1 MFEVDRNMDLEDDD
15 KGLEGDEADVQD
27 ALSHILADVW
37 SGRHH
42 ALSDDDSEDEE
53 DDEDKDDEIEDEE
66 DVTEGCKDPYAD
78 WHDEL
83 ESSYG
88 LSALDMLGEDFERD
102 IVKNGQFTCFDI
114 IKPLLMTREFQL
126 ES

>member
-1 MFEVDRNMDLEDDD
+1 MDLEDDD
-15 KGLEGDEADVQD
+15 EGLKGDEADVQD
-27 ALSHILADVW
+27 ALSHTLADVW

-42 ALSDDDSEDEE
+42 ALSDGDSEDEE
-53 DDEDKDDEIEDEE
+53 DDEDKDDKLEDEE

-88 LSALDMLGEDFERD
+88 LSALDMLGENFERD
-102 IVKNGQFTCFDI
+102 IVKNGQITCFDI
-114 IKPLLMTREFQL
+114 TKLLLMTWEFQL